1 MKHLKTFSEINE
13 AKKEPSKKWG
23 MTDANRRNIVRKA
36 KKLIK
41 EKEKGF
47 NKLSTGKQE
56 TMQDDYI
63 DKVCKE
69 MGYKTS
75 LFYATDGKKL
85 NDLLGFDLHETD
97 F

>member
-1 MKHLKTFSEINE
+1 
-13 AKKEPSKKWG
+13 
-23 MTDANRRNIVRKA
+23 
-36 KKLIK
+36 
-41 EKEKGF
+41 
-47 NKLSTGKQE
+47 
-56 TMQDDYI
+56 
-63 DKVCKE
+63 